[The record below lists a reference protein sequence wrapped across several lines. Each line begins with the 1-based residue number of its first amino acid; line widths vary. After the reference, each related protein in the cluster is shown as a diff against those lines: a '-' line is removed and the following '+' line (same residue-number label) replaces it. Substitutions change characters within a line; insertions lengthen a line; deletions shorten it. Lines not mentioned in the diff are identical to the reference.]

1 MSQSILYKSLF
12 EVKVRHHYFLN
23 KGEQEWDSMNQ
34 EDKDKIEAKFDTREI
49 LDITPTSDCTRNLN
63 AHNCIFKRTSAGIIV
78 GIKSIADEL
87 NAGKFKAFVSL
98 NENQTFRFLVK
109 LKDYNFMNYTALS
122 LQSTRDKMFVLNN
135 SITNAS
141 NNFPSLSTI
150 PPVFENGKLYLPGDM
165 LSDNAVHQTKLF
177 TALVKTSTNPLGSDD
192 WLSEERN
199 VDTPLNYVNINDS
212 YPVANGFF
220 TYTMTEK
227 DSYPVAILKDA
238 SGFTIKPKMEVLQGD
253 FYTLQ
258 VDLLKYPEG
267 IYSIHIDSDN
277 PTYHDDVTFY
287 LLQSS
292 NTPFALI
299 EIKVKSKQAAFDLTN
314 QEDLLSPVFEIRFR
328 NRRTHWRYLG
338 KIFSTPYIPDNPL
351 PLTRYGNIEIMKPP
365 EPEDTKTIML
375 PNPSVSLI
383 KAEALTDTNET
394 KYYSEIHIN

>member
-1 MSQSILYKSLF
+1 MSQSLIYKSLF

-34 EDKDKIEAKFDTREI
+34 EDKDKLEAKFDIREV
-49 LDITPTSDCTRNLN
+49 LDITPTSDCTRALH
-63 AHNCIFKRTSAGIIV
+63 AHNCVFKRTSAGIIV
-78 GIKSIADEL
+78 GIKSIADEF

-98 NENQTFRFLVK
+98 SETQTFRFLVK

-122 LQSTRDKMFVLNN
+122 LQPSSGKMFVLNN

-150 PPVFENGKLYLPGDM
+150 PPVFENGKSYLPGDM
-165 LSDNAVHQTKLF
+165 LSDNAVNQTKLF
-177 TALVKTSTNPLGSDD
+177 TALVKTSNNPTGSDD
-192 WLSEERN
+192 WLTETAN
-199 VDTPLNYVNINDS
+199 ADTPMNYVNINDS

-238 SGFTIKPKMEVLQGD
+238 SGFTIKPEMEVLLGD
-253 FYTLQ
+253 FHTLQ
-258 VDLLKYPEG
+258 VDMRKYPEG

-277 PTYHDDVTFY
+277 SAYHDDVTFY

-292 NTPFALI
+292 DTPFALL
-299 EIKVKSKQAAFDLTN
+299 EIKVKSKKVAFDLTD

-338 KIFSTPYIPDNPL
+338 KIFNTPYVPDNPF

-383 KAEALTDTNET
+383 KAEALINIDET